1 MPAPKKVNFGKF
13 PAPVKHSFLR
23 PEKQF
28 FSSPR
33 ETVVEKLSAS
43 SFNKKRAVVPLQCPI
58 ERGTGFKTGSMIFE
72 IFHLDMKWKS
82 I

>member
-1 MPAPKKVNFGKF
+1 MPAPKKVNYGKF
-13 PAPVKHSFLR
+13 PAPV
-23 PEKQF
+23 KQF

-43 SFNKKRAVVPLQCPI
+43 PFNKKRAVVPLQCPI

-72 IFHLDMKWKS
+72 IFYLDMKWKS